1 MSTNETQKIQIQRR
15 LDKMIVPCDK
25 LSNHMFNYTP
35 AEYKEIILD
44 HADCGCLEGTDRE
57 GKKVITPYWLELSKD
72 YVDLSPLTPFDRE
85 VLFHAISAFEQGFR
99 VISISMTLDSLT
111 GGEEKR
117 NVCKNQYE
125 AIKAS
130 IHKLMKTVIT
140 IDLEPL
146 LKAFPKYRKRYLGK
160 AELTSSLLPCQ
171 YLDAEINGQKTLA
184 VNLFAESPL
193 MTVAKL
199 KKQVLTYD
207 NAPLAIPNQNHTPQ
221 VIAIDNYLLRRVHL
235 IKRGMN
241 PSILLET
248 VYRYCG
254 IENATKRQ
262 KQEARK
268 IIEDTLNHFK
278 AEGIIKNFTW
288 KKQDGEYRS
297 ISIEAEI
304 APKSRTKK

>member
-1 MSTNETQKIQIQRR
+1 MT
-15 LDKMIVPCDK
+15 VPCDK
-25 LSNHMFNYTP
+25 LSDHMFNYTP
-35 AEYKEIILD
+35 AQYKDIILNHENCDCIEGED
-44 HADCGCLEGTDRE
+44 HK
-57 GKKVITPYWLELSKD
+57 GKEVCTPYWLELSKD

-117 NVCKNQYE
+117 NVRKNQYE

-146 LKAFPKYRKRYLGK
+146 LKAFPKYRKRYIGK
-160 AELTSSLLPCQ
+160 AELTSSLLPCR

-184 VNLFAESPL
+184 VELFEESPL

-207 NAPLAIPNQNHTPQ
+207 NEPLAIPNQNHTPQ

-254 IENATKRQ
+254 IENATKWQ
-262 KQEARK
+262 KQDARK
-268 IIEDTLNHFK
+268 IIDDTLNHFK

-288 KKQDGEYRS
+288 KKQEGEYRS
-297 ISIEAEI
+297 IAIETEPR
-304 APKSRTKK
+304 PKNTKK